1 MGENYLSGRRVA
13 AYREK
18 SDGVVRR
25 HNQTERFDCAECP
38 NGAPKFEIEGQ
49 RDSAVQFDQMIL
61 DNLRK
66 AGVQNTVKNERAT
79 LKLRTQN

>member
-1 MGENYLSGRRVA
+1 LGKNYLSGRRVA

-38 NGAPKFEIEGQ
+38 NGAPKFEIEEFAANGQ
-49 RDSAVQFDQMIL
+49 
-61 DNLRK
+61 
-66 AGVQNTVKNERAT
+66 
-79 LKLRTQN
+79 